1 MVNLTNAQRAMHTA
15 LGSMHSTV
23 ADWFNALQWA
33 TGNIQQWAMSNI
45 QQWVMGNGKCA
56 RGNI

>member
-15 LGSMHSTV
+15 LGSMHSTVGKMHSTV

-33 TGNIQQWAMSNI
+33 TGNIQQWAM
-45 QQWVMGNGKCA
+45 GNGQCA
-56 RGNI
+56 TGNI